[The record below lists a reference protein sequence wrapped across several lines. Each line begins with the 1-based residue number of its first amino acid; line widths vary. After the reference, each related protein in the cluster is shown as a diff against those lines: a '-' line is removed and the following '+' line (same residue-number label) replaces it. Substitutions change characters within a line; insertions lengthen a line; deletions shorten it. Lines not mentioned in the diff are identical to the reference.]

1 MAAGGPGST
10 SIGQSDKQMVLE
22 RNMELENPQF
32 DPELHPALDV
42 EQILWLDQSVLKRGK
57 QGKLDL

>member
-42 EQILWLDQSVLKRGK
+42 EQIL
-57 QGKLDL
+57 